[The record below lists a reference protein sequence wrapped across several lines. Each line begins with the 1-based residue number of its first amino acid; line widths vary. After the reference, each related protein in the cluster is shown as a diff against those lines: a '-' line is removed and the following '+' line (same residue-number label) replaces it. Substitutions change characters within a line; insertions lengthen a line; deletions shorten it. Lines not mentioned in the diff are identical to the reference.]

1 MRKLL
6 LFFVAFVTM
15 AIGAKAQD
23 MAATPLTLEA
33 VEAGTITVKNQN
45 ALTLTYTSSV
55 SGAQSS
61 TANPVTIDVTAGET
75 IALACN
81 NTTKGMN
88 FNITST
94 NDIYVYG
101 NAMSLVFGSDFVGKT
116 DLSVCTDY
124 GILGWLFCLE
134 RDGQT
139 LNPTIR
145 NHPTKDIVLPATT
158 LSSGCYFWMFSG
170 CSNLTRGPQLPAT
183 TLAEDCYHRMFEYT
197 GLVLAPE
204 LPAPTLF
211 GQVYGGMFDH
221 CANLRY
227 VKCLATN
234 LGENTGTYAAL
245 ACWLNGV
252 SATGTFIKADGV
264 DSYTVGPQDKWGT
277 VDGIPEGWTVKN
289 ASDFDPYATPLTLEA
304 VEAGTINIYNP
315 NTLTIEYSKD
325 GATWTSDNSNPI
337 SIAVAIGDQVR
348 FRGDNMA
355 YDMFG
360 DHGEQPTQFTA
371 TNDVYVYGNVMSLI
385 SSTGYP
391 TLATLP
397 KVGGDGEYDLDVN
410 LAFLF
415 CAPSENVAIMP
426 KANTTIRNHPTKD
439 IVLPAINVTRSG
451 YMYMFASC
459 EGLTRAPE
467 LPATDLGWGC
477 YHQMFSNCTN
487 LTTAPELLTPAPPHD
502 AYSCMFWGCSN
513 LNYVKCLATDIS
525 AANCTDG
532 WLTGVAANGTFVKA
546 AGMNDWTVGP
556 QGEWNEVNGIPEGWT
571 VEEEVIPT
579 PYVAAETP
587 LTLEAV
593 EDGTTVSITNPL
605 TLTIEY
611 STDGG
616 TTWTSSNSYTEIR
629 DIAAGGTVLLRGNNA
644 AYSDGTVANSTIIN
658 CTKDCYIYGNMMSL
672 VSADAFATATAL
684 TANYAFYDLF
694 DSNAHLKNHDTK
706 DLVLPATTLTD
717 GCYSYMFYKCT
728 ALTKAPAL
736 PATTLATACYK
747 SMFSGCSAL
756 EEPCTLPA
764 MTLTTECYAS
774 MFRTCKALEYTPSL
788 PATTLAE
795 KCYSYMF
802 YGASSLH
809 QTSALMA
816 PTLAERCY
824 ECMFGFCTSLVT
836 SPAVK
841 ATTLAENCCYRMF
854 IGCSSLTNISTLS
867 ATTMAPY
874 CYNEMFRQCQA
885 LTKAPK
891 LPATTLADYC
901 YRCMFQACTALTT
914 PPELPVTTMAQ
925 GCYLGMFV
933 NTGLT
938 AAPDLPATTLAKS
951 CYYQMFQN
959 NPKLASS
966 PALPATELAEM
977 CYYKMFADCPL
988 LATAGDLEATT
999 AAESSCEYMFSNCTG
1014 LVIAPALPATSLA
1027 SACYN
1032 FMFQGCTALEN
1043 APVLP
1048 ATTLATQCYQRMFD
1062 GCTSLVT
1069 APALP
1074 ATELAE
1080 LCYNDMFWECTALTN
1095 APDLPATT
1103 LADYCYTMM
1112 FLGCT
1117 SLKTAPVLPA
1127 ATLTPGCY
1135 EHMFMNC
1142 NSLNYVKCLATDL
1155 GDETSTDGWLTNVAA
1170 TGTFVKAEGADWSTK
1185 GTTEGTWGD
1194 PDSSEGTIP
1203 VTFVHGIPDGWTVQ
1217 SDSSTGIEAMTH
1229 DQPGMADSVYD
1240 LTGRRIVNGKSVNRE
1255 LHKGIYVKNGKKFI
1269 KSL

>member
-1 MRKLL
+1 M
-6 LFFVAFVTM
+6 
-15 AIGAKAQD
+15 
-23 MAATPLTLEA
+23 
-33 VEAGTITVKNQN
+33 
-45 ALTLTYTSSV
+45 
-55 SGAQSS
+55 
-61 TANPVTIDVTAGET
+61 
-75 IALACN
+75 
-81 NTTKGMN
+81 
-88 FNITST
+88 
-94 NDIYVYG
+94 
-101 NAMSLVFGSDFVGKT
+101 
-116 DLSVCTDY
+116 
-124 GILGWLFCLE
+124 
-134 RDGQT
+134 
-139 LNPTIR
+139 
-145 NHPTKDIVLPATT
+145 
-158 LSSGCYFWMFSG
+158 
-170 CSNLTRGPQLPAT
+170 
-183 TLAEDCYHRMFEYT
+183 
-197 GLVLAPE
+197 
-204 LPAPTLF
+204 
-211 GQVYGGMFDH
+211 
-221 CANLRY
+221 
-227 VKCLATN
+227 
-234 LGENTGTYAAL
+234 
-245 ACWLNGV
+245 
-252 SATGTFIKADGV
+252 
-264 DSYTVGPQDKWGT
+264 
-277 VDGIPEGWTVKN
+277 
-289 ASDFDPYATPLTLEA
+289 
-304 VEAGTINIYNP
+304 
-315 NTLTIEYSKD
+315 
-325 GATWTSDNSNPI
+325 
-337 SIAVAIGDQVR
+337 AIGDQVR

-824 ECMFGFCTSLVT
+824 ECMFGFCT
-836 SPAVK
+836 
-841 ATTLAENCCYRMF
+841 
-854 IGCSSLTNISTLS
+854 
-867 ATTMAPY
+867 
-874 CYNEMFRQCQA
+874 
-885 LTKAPK
+885 
-891 LPATTLADYC
+891 
-901 YRCMFQACTALTT
+901 
-914 PPELPVTTMAQ
+914 
-925 GCYLGMFV
+925 
-933 NTGLT
+933 
-938 AAPDLPATTLAKS
+938 
-951 CYYQMFQN
+951 
-959 NPKLASS
+959 
-966 PALPATELAEM
+966 
-977 CYYKMFADCPL
+977 
-988 LATAGDLEATT
+988 
-999 AAESSCEYMFSNCTG
+999 
-1014 LVIAPALPATSLA
+1014 
-1027 SACYN
+1027 
-1032 FMFQGCTALEN
+1032 
-1043 APVLP
+1043 
-1048 ATTLATQCYQRMFD
+1048 
-1062 GCTSLVT
+1062 
-1069 APALP
+1069 
-1074 ATELAE
+1074 
-1080 LCYNDMFWECTALTN
+1080 
-1095 APDLPATT
+1095 
-1103 LADYCYTMM
+1103 
-1112 FLGCT
+1112 
-1117 SLKTAPVLPA
+1117 
-1127 ATLTPGCY
+1127 
-1135 EHMFMNC
+1135 
-1142 NSLNYVKCLATDL
+1142 
-1155 GDETSTDGWLTNVAA
+1155 
-1170 TGTFVKAEGADWSTK
+1170 
-1185 GTTEGTWGD
+1185 
-1194 PDSSEGTIP
+1194 
-1203 VTFVHGIPDGWTVQ
+1203 
-1217 SDSSTGIEAMTH
+1217 
-1229 DQPGMADSVYD
+1229 
-1240 LTGRRIVNGKSVNRE
+1240 
-1255 LHKGIYVKNGKKFI
+1255 
-1269 KSL
+1269 